1 MDIFLARQAIY
12 DRENNIVAYEMLFR
26 NSQENKFSFDIN
38 EDNATI
44 RLITNCVTIGLD
56 KIISDK
62 KAFINFT
69 KGLILKD
76 IASIL
81 PKEKV
86 RIEVLENVEAD
97 EEIINEL
104 QNLKDKGYTIALD
117 DVNNEA
123 DYNRFGNIIS
133 IYKID
138 FRATGVKKR
147 EEIIREIKQGNPS
160 AQILAEKIE
169 TEEEYKEA
177 LENGYDLFQ
186 GFYFSKPTMIQSKD
200 ILIRNQSCF
209 SIITE
214 LMKEDFDIN
223 VVEKLIKT
231 DVAISYKIIRILNS
245 ASFSFVQKISSI
257 KQAIMMLG
265 KEELRK
271 WLTMIAISEVKSDN
285 KELNNNAIIRGRFA
299 ELIAE
304 KCAKDKAAEAFM
316 AGLFSNLDIYMQRNM
331 KDIVEDLPVEEELKR
346 ALVDR
351 KNTLGYILN
360 IVEAYEFMKIERI
373 SYYAEKI
380 NVDNST
386 IVQLYVEAIEWVN
399 NLVNKSFNENFN
411 K

>member
-12 DRENNIVAYEMLFR
+12 DRDNNIVAYEMLFR
-26 NSQENKFSFDIN
+26 NSQENRFSFDIN

-69 KGLILKD
+69 RGLILKD

-81 PKEKV
+81 PKEIV

-97 EEIINEL
+97 EEIIDQL

-138 FRATGVKKR
+138 FRATSEKKR
-147 EEIIREIKQGNPS
+147 QEIIREIKQRNPN

-177 LENGYDLFQ
+177 LDNGYDLFQ

-209 SIITE
+209 SIIRE
-214 LMKEDFDIN
+214 LMKEDFDID
-223 VVEKLIKT
+223 VVERLIKT

-245 ASFSFVQKISSI
+245 ACFSFVQRISSI
-257 KQAIMMLG
+257 KQAIMMIG

-304 KCAKDKAAEAFM
+304 RCAKEKASEAFM
-316 AGLFSNLDIYMQRNM
+316 AGLFSNLDIYMQRSM

-346 ALVDR
+346 ALVER
-351 KNTLGYILN
+351 ENTLGYILN
-360 IVEAYEFMKIERI
+360 IVEAYEFMKIDRI